1 MTTKAAKNAVIALC
15 ALCVVATGLSAVAAS
30 SHFSK
35 YVNERWGFCIAY
47 PSKWLPY
54 EGLNKAGVSL
64 TYPGDDYSADN
75 IIIGALPNMESPSN
89 PDKQMTLEEDAASAL
104 ESIGDAS
111 GEAPSNVRVVSKE
124 KIIFSGQQA
133 IRVQVT
139 YTQKGVSRVEETI
152 FVIKDKALYAF
163 ELKCSLRNRG
173 LYEAAFGS
181 ILKSFRWRCK

>member
-1 MTTKAAKNAVIALC
+1 M
-15 ALCVVATGLSAVAAS
+15 
-30 SHFSK
+30 
-35 YVNERWGFCIAY
+35 
-47 PSKWLPY
+47 
-54 EGLNKAGVSL
+54 

-163 ELKCSLRNRG
+163 EL
-173 LYEAAFGS
+173 
-181 ILKSFRWRCK
+181 